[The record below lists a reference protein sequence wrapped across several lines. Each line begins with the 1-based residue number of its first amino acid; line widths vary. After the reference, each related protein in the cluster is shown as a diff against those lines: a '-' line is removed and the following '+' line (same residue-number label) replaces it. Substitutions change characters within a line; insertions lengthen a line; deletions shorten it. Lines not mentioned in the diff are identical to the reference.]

1 MQIAR
6 VMGGYTLAEADILRR
21 AMSKKKEDIL
31 IKEKPRFI
39 NRLQSRGYKEEVA
52 IKIYDLILK
61 FAGYGFNRSH
71 SVAYAIVAYKMAF
84 LKTYFYK
91 YFMANILST
100 CLSSSIKTNTYICEI
115 RGKNIKIQ

>member
-1 MQIAR
+1 MGTYQETKALKSAEALSKLLKIKCKVLREGKIKINYIDEALQPILSSTYGVIIYQEQIMQIAR

-52 IKIYDLILK
+52 IKIYDLIREL
-61 FAGYGFNRSH
+61 
-71 SVAYAIVAYKMAF
+71 
-84 LKTYFYK
+84 
-91 YFMANILST
+91 
-100 CLSSSIKTNTYICEI
+100 
-115 RGKNIKIQ
+115 Q